1 MKRRGFY
8 KYISTFPVFC
18 FQKPFPL
25 PGVHQKRAGEGQ
37 KGALGNLS
45 STRHASQTFF
55 YLNKQKC
62 NICLAPQD
70 TPQTFFYLFKQKCN
84 ICLAPPDT
92 PQINKRKQ
100 CFQDLGIC
108 LYLSLGSWEG
118 CIFSFALPEKKSIPG
133 IWALN
138 QVVFCCLFHLFSVF
152 AFVFVFV
159 FSFIFLWRMGWLS
172 GRL

>member
-1 MKRRGFY
+1 MIIMIIDNLAFGHFWRGGVLTN
-8 KYISTFPVFC
+8 TFPHFESFASPNHFLFRVFI
-18 FQKPFPL
+18 
-25 PGVHQKRAGEGQ
+25 KREWERRRQ

-45 STRHASQTFF
+45 STRHASQTF
-55 YLNKQKC
+55 
-62 NICLAPQD
+62 
-70 TPQTFFYLFKQKCN
+70 LFKQKCN

>member
-1 MKRRGFY
+1 MIIANLGTFLKRRGFD

-25 PGVHQKRAGEGQ
+25 PGVHQKRARERERERERQ

-45 STRHASQTFF
+45 STRHASQTF
-55 YLNKQKC
+55 
-62 NICLAPQD
+62 
-70 TPQTFFYLFKQKCN
+70 LFKQKCN

-138 QVVFCCLFHLFSVF
+138 QVVFCCLFHPFSVF
-152 AFVFVFV
+152 AFIFVFV

-172 GRL
+172 GFGCSQI

>member
-1 MKRRGFY
+1 MTN
-8 KYISTFPVFC
+8 TFPHFQSFASRNHFLFRVFI
-18 FQKPFPL
+18 
-25 PGVHQKRAGEGQ
+25 KREREREREREGQ

-45 STRHASQTFF
+45 STRHASQTF
-55 YLNKQKC
+55 
-62 NICLAPQD
+62 
-70 TPQTFFYLFKQKCN
+70 LFKQKCN

-138 QVVFCCLFHLFSVF
+138 QVVFCCLFHPFSVF
-152 AFVFVFV
+152 AFIFVFV